1 LADLKRGQ
9 RAAILERNEAA
20 MQPLIYE
27 VRFADGRWRVQL
39 DGTALFTFATREEAI
54 QRADDL
60 AIVGAA
66 GRDLQIHVYD
76 EAGALVSRLTSRD
89 YSI

>member
-1 LADLKRGQ
+1 
-9 RAAILERNEAA
+9 

-27 VRFADGRWRVQL
+27 VRYADGRWCVVL
-39 DGTALFTFATREEAI
+39 DGTALFAFDAREEAVK
-54 QRADDL
+54 RADDL

-66 GRDLQIHVYD
+66 GRDLQIHIYD
-76 EAGALVSRLTSRD
+76 ETGALQQRITSQD